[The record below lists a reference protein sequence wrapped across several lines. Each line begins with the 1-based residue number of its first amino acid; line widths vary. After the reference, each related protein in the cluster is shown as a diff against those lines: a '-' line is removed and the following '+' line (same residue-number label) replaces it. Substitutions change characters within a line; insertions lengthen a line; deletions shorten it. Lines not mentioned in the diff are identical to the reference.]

1 MSKSNPGKKKV
12 VVTTQKE
19 LQPTKSTVGTG
30 SKGNTP
36 VSTLSFGKKNY
47 IYMLVGIGLVAFGL
61 LLMSGG
67 HMPSP
72 DVWDDGLIYST
83 RRTLIAPI
91 VILAG
96 LIVEIFAIFK

>member
-1 MSKSNPGKKKV
+1 MSKSNAKKKV
-12 VVTTQKE
+12 VVTTSKTIN
-19 LQPTKSTVGTG
+19 PTQSSIGKDDNS
-30 SKGNTP
+30 SF
-36 VSTLSFGKKNY
+36 VSTLSFGRKNY
-47 IYMLVGIGLVAFGL
+47 TLMLIGVGLIALGF
-61 LLMSGG
+61 LLMAGG

-72 DVWDDGLIYST
+72 DVWDENIIYST

>member
-1 MSKSNPGKKKV
+1 MAKKKV
-12 VVTTQKE
+12 VVTTTKN
-19 LQPTKSTVGTG
+19 LKPTKSTIGKSDQKTSVQ
-30 SKGNTP
+30 S
-36 VSTLSFGKKNY
+36 LSFGRQNY
-47 IYMLVGIGLVAFGL
+47 ILMLAGVGLIFLGL

-72 DVWDDGLIYST
+72 DVWDESLIYST

-96 LIVEIFAIFK
+96 LVVEIFAIFK